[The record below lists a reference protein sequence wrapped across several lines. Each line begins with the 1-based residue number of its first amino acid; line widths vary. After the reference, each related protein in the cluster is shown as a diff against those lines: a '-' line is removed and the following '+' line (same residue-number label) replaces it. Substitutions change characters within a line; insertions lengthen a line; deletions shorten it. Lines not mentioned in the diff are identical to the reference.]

1 MITDSN
7 AVRAAVREVLAEM
20 VGHRVNDSESIVS
33 SGLIDSLAVVKL
45 ISHLEEKLNAIIPPG
60 NLQPDDFD
68 NVDTIMQTLER
79 EAR

>member
-1 MITDSN
+1 VITDPI

-20 VGHRVNDSESIVS
+20 VGHRVSDSESVVS

-45 ISHLEEKLNAIIPPG
+45 ISHLEEKLAVKIPPG

-68 NVDTIMQTLER
+68 NVDTIMETLKR

>member
-1 MITDSN
+1 MTDTN
-7 AVRAAVREVLAEM
+7 AVRAAVREVLAEL
-20 VGHRVNDSESIVS
+20 VGHRVQDSESIVS

-45 ISHLEEKLNAIIPPG
+45 ISHLEEKLKVKIPPG

-68 NVDTIMQTLER
+68 SVDVIMQTLER